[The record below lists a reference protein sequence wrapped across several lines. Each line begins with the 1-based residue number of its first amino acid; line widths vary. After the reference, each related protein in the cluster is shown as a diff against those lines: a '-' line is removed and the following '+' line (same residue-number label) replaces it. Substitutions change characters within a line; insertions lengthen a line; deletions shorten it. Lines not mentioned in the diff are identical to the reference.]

1 MNPPESKKG
10 HLEELTDFL
19 TFLQNLWG
27 ILAGVSV
34 FFPLSNILLKVI
46 PLSAYG
52 TNDGVFDQLAPNLIS
67 TVTTVSTLFV
77 VLVTFTGRHQ
87 FQDTRKR
94 RAMLQKAWLSF
105 GTGLFALLAYLVLHQ
120 AYREYAWIPWGWGS
134 GDPRKLLAEIP
145 LLITYV
151 LFFSLLTRAFMLL
164 GMVEY
169 FGRGKTHGRS
179 NQPSA

>member
-1 MNPPESKKG
+1 MKPPESKKG
-10 HLEELTDFL
+10 YIEELTEFL
-19 TFLQNLWG
+19 TFLRNLWG
-27 ILAGVSV
+27 ILAGISV
-34 FFPLSNILLKVI
+34 FFPLSNILLNVI
-46 PLSAYG
+46 PLGAYG

-94 RAMLQKAWLSF
+94 RAMLLKAWFSF
-105 GTGLFALLAYLVLHQ
+105 GTGLFSLLAYLVLHQ

-169 FGRGKTHGRS
+169 FGKGKPHGRS
-179 NQPSA
+179 NQPNA